1 MKAEIETQHIYVLN
15 ALKRVNVELD
25 EYTSDLIKKS
35 LNVCYLEGWVDK
47 VKEDREIEL
56 KMKYESITKNK

>member
-1 MKAEIETQHIYVLN
+1 MKAEIETQFNHVSK
-15 ALKRVNVELD
+15 ALKNINVELD
-25 EYTSDLIKKS
+25 DYTADLIKKS
-35 LNVCYLEGWVDK
+35 LNICYLEGWVDK